1 MDYCV
6 VLCATASDA
15 APLQYIAPYAGCA
28 LGEYFMNKGRDVL
41 IVYDDLSKHAIAY
54 RALSLLL
61 ERSPGRE
68 AYPGDVFYLH
78 SRLLERSAHFQWTK
92 QRAILDNI
100 SNAETPNY
108 KAKYVTFEEA
118 LRSSIRQA
126 AGSGMPAASMRAAI
140 SASAPVVHTAV
151 DESARMD
158 ENGVN
163 VSEQSIELVRNAY
176 QVQHVYRAISSD
188 MSRLLVAI
196 RGQ

>member
-1 MDYCV
+1 M
-6 VLCATASDA
+6 SDFFTSNSM
-15 APLQYIAPYAGCA
+15 I
-28 LGEYFMNKGRDVL
+28 M
-41 IVYDDLSKHAIAY
+41 
-54 RALSLLL
+54 L
-61 ERSPGRE
+61 ER
-68 AYPGDVFYLH
+68 A
-78 SRLLERSAHFQWTK
+78 ANFQWVK

-108 KAKYVTFEEA
+108 KVKYVTFEEA

-126 AGSGMPAASMRAAI
+126 AQTATPRGAMRAALTG
-140 SASAPVVHTAV
+140 SVPVVHTAS

-163 VSEQSIELVRNAY
+163 VSEQSMELVRNAY
-176 QVQHVYRAISSD
+176 QVQHVYRAISGD